1 MAELDQEISHTGA
14 DIKLL
19 YEVSTS
25 IHSILDLDE
34 MLQKVLRKISRY

>member
-1 MAELDQEISHTGA
+1 MVELDQEISLTGA

-34 MLQKVLRKISRY
+34 MLQRVLR